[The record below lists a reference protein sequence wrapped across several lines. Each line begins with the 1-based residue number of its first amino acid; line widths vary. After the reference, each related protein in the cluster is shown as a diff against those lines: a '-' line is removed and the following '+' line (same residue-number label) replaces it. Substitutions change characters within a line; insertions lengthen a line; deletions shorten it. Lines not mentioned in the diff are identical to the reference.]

1 MKLKFSR
8 KDDNSS
14 VSILAEGNGELEFT
28 YIEMVKQIYLDRK
41 IEPAIIEGNFSIDE
55 EKSINDL
62 ISEISK
68 SVESLFTEVE
78 KEKVEGGT
86 IE

>member
-14 VSILAEGNGELEFT
+14 VSILVEGSEELEFN
-28 YIEMVKQIYLDRK
+28 YIEMVKRIYLDRK
-41 IEPAIIEGNFSIDE
+41 IEPAVIEGDFSVDEKKSID
-55 EKSINDL
+55 DL
-62 ISEISK
+62 ISEISEG
-68 SVESLFTEVE
+68 VESLFSEVE
-78 KEKVEGGT
+78 EEQTESDT